1 MTGRSLPATVN
12 WRTQGCQ
19 SNVYQGNAKKIFILK
34 GASDSERVRV
44 VRPVNTIKT
53 SRCCAIA
60 TDSQLEAEALDQV
73 LTGMGKQV
81 VRLDSKPLANLGV
94 RLNQPSDWLI

>member
-1 MTGRSLPATVN
+1 VN
-12 WRTQGCQ
+12 
-19 SNVYQGNAKKIFILK
+19 A
-34 GASDSERVRV
+34 
-44 VRPVNTIKT
+44 IKT

-81 VRLDSKPLANLGV
+81 VGWTQNLLPTWV
-94 RLNQPSDWLI
+94 SVFLNQPSDWLKLNQPEVFIFTPSAERGGYSNCQPL